1 MHSTAAN
8 NKADKA
14 DIKLSIKGNWQQIT
28 LLALVTA
35 FVGGMVG
42 MERSLLPRLAQQEF
56 GIASKTAMF
65 SFIIAFGISKA
76 ITNYFTGALS
86 NRFGRR
92 SLLMIGWLF
101 ALPIPWMLMYA
112 PSWNWIVAANILLG
126 INQGLAWSSTAVMK
140 IDLAGEK
147 NRGTAVGLNEFAG
160 YLAVGL
166 TTFWVA
172 SISAK
177 HGLRPYPF
185 YTGVAY
191 SILGLAFS
199 AFFIKD
205 TRTHMHTAAASH
217 DDSVRLQKVFW
228 GNTLHNPT
236 LSSITQ
242 GGLVNNLND
251 GMVWGLFPVLLT
263 AKGLPIAEVGAITA
277 IYPAFWGIGQ
287 LFTGRI
293 SDFVSKKTLLFSG
306 MFLQALTLLAFLFAA
321 VYWQFMVL
329 AIVLGLAKAMVYPTF
344 TSAIADN
351 THPHQRAASI
361 GVFRFWRDAGYAIG
375 AVLTGVL
382 TDFFGLSVAIVFV
395 GCLTLLSALVIKF
408 RMRS

>member
-177 HGLRPYPF
+177 YGLRPYPF

-263 AKGLPIAEVGAITA
+263 VKGLPIAEVGAITA

>member
-408 RMRS
+408 RMKS